1 MTTQIPAAL
10 QAAFQKGAEKK
21 KPNDRKDS
29 EYSPEE
35 RRVIGVYKEEYKS
48 KTTTDERDS
57 LFKSHIL
64 VDIFAHWFH
73 NQEILETIS
82 EEEVGKRVK
91 VGYNHNNLKN

>member
-10 QAAFQKGAEKK
+10 QAAFQKGVEKK
-21 KPNDRKDS
+21 KSNNRRDS
-29 EYSPEE
+29 GYSPEE
-35 RRVIGVYKEEYKS
+35 RRVIGIYKEEYRS

-73 NQEILETIS
+73 NQEISESIS
-82 EEEVGKRVK
+82 EKDVAKRVK
-91 VGYNHNNLKN
+91 VGYYNA